1 MVRPVFTLSGIS
13 ARSFSLSAGIITVLM
28 PPRSAASSFSFNP
41 PMASTLPRSVTSPVM
56 ATSLRTGMPVITDTT
71 DVTIATPADGPSLG
85 VAPSGTW
92 TWMSRLSNS
101 GGLTPISGE
110 IERTKLE
117 AASIDS
123 FITSPS
129 LPVVFI
135 RPLPGRRSASI
146 CNRSPPTEV
155 QARPVTTPT

>member
-1 MVRPVFTLSGIS
+1 
-13 ARSFSLSAGIITVLM
+13 
-28 PPRSAASSFSFNP
+28 
-41 PMASTLPRSVTSPVM
+41 
-56 ATSLRTGMPVITDTT
+56 MPVSTETME
-71 DVTIATPADGPSLG
+71 VTIATPALGPSLG

-92 TWMSRLSNS
+92 TWMSIVSNF
-101 GGLTPISGE
+101 GGLTPSSGL
-110 IERTKLE
+110 IDRTKLD
-117 AASIDS
+117 AASMLS

-146 CNRSPPTEV
+146 DSSSPPTEV